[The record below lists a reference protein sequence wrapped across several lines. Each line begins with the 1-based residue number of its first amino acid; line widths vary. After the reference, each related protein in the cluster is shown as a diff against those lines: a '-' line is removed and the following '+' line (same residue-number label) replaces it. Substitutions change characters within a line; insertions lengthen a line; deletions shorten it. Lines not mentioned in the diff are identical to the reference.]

1 VRLRRLIALGALL
14 ALAGCAGQTLIEPGA
29 RGFFWG
35 MFDGAVAPFAFIVSL
50 FNSEVRIYAY
60 PNSGLWY
67 DFGFLLGLCLWA
79 GGSRASKRGSE

>member
-1 VRLRRLIALGALL
+1 MVVAKSAAWLALIL
-14 ALAGCAGQTLIEPGA
+14 LAGCASQPLIEPGA

-35 MFDGAVAPFAFIVSL
+35 LWDGAVAPLSFLISL

-67 DFGFLLGLCLWA
+67 DFGFLIGLTFWA
-79 GGSRASKRGSE
+79 GGSHAARRKY

>member
-1 VRLRRLIALGALL
+1 MTLRTGLLLAALL
-14 ALAGCAGQTLIEPGA
+14 ALAGCAGQPLIEPGA

-35 MFDGAVAPFAFIVSL
+35 LVDGAVAPFAFVVSL

-67 DFGFLLGLCLWA
+67 DFGFLLGLTLWA
-79 GGSRASKRGSE
+79 GGSRASKRRDG

>member
-1 VRLRRLIALGALL
+1 MKPALL
-14 ALAGCAGQTLIEPGA
+14 VALAALLLLSACAGQPMIEPGS

-35 MFDGAVAPFAFIVSL
+35 LFDGAFAPISFLVSL

-67 DFGFLLGLCLWA
+67 DFGFLIGLTFWA
-79 GGSRASKRGSE
+79 GGSHAARARR